1 MIIFLGLVK
10 YYLVFVFIWTLFTIS
25 CMKFVGFLP
34 NMFIEAFHIRRTGNS
49 KITKI
54 SIFRECFHD
63 SNISAFMKN
72 LNLYAFLMPPKY
84 LQNLVSSKMQSFCR
98 NNTQYSL
105 VSLNTIL
112 IIWMITFHN

>member
-1 MIIFLGLVK
+1 MIILLGLVK

-72 LNLYAFLMPPKY
+72 LNLYAFFDASQIPPE
-84 LQNLVSSKMQSFCR
+84 FG
-98 NNTQYSL
+98 
-105 VSLNTIL
+105 IL
-112 IIWMITFHN
+112 